1 MYKVRDLFK
10 LVEKALGRSVDE
22 FQFHH
27 QGRVV
32 EETRHGRERTLGDC
46 CIKSDSTLVITRMGL
61 VLNVTNPK
69 VSYP

>member
-1 MYKVRDLFK
+1 M
-10 LVEKALGRSVDE
+10 DE

-46 CIKSDSTLVITRMGL
+46 CIKSNSTLVMTKMGL

-69 VSYP
+69 VGKAVMSLEEGSDRGGKG